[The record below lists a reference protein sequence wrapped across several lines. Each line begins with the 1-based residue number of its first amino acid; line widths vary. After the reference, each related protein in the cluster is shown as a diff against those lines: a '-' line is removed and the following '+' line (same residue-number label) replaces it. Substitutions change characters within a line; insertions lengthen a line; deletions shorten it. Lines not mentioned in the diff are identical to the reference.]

1 MGGKKKWPICTAEC
15 YSPQK
20 MKVPF
25 ASTLMD
31 PEIVILSEISQKD
44 KYHMI
49 LLAVESKT

>member
-1 MGGKKKWPICTAEC
+1 MGGKKKWPIRTAEC

-25 ASTLMD
+25 ASTLTD
-31 PEIVILSEISQKD
+31 PKVIILSEISQKD

-49 LLAVESKT
+49 LLAVESKI